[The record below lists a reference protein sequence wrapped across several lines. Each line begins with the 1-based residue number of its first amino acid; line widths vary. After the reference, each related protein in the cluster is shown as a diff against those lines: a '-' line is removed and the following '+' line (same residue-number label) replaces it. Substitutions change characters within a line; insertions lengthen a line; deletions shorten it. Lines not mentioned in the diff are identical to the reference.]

1 MTAPPTAGSTT
12 VRTPDGRSLEVLT
25 GGDPDGFP
33 LLFHGGSPSAAVAYE
48 PTDRAAREEGLR
60 LITYSR
66 PGYGD
71 STAYPRDE
79 PRFVDDVADSA
90 TILDTLGV
98 ERFISAGWS
107 GGGPR
112 ALGCAALMPER
123 CLAAASIAGIAPH
136 DGEGL
141 DWKAGMAEENVAEYT
156 AAETGREAYAAYLED
171 QFMPVML
178 ADADDLGEAMGGL
191 LPPADKAAM
200 DRGFTEWMTETFHR
214 AGAQR
219 TAGVLDDGQA
229 AVRPWG
235 FDIASIT
242 VPTLVYQGR
251 QDAMVPFAHG
261 EWLAAH
267 VPGVEAHL
275 TDEDGHLT
283 LMINGLPRIFA
294 DLRRLAGV

>member
-1 MTAPPTAGSTT
+1 MTEGCTA
-12 VRTPDGRSLEVLT
+12 VQAPDGRSLEVLT

-33 LLFHGGSPSAAVAYE
+33 LLFHGGSPSAAVPYE
-48 PTDRAAREEGLR
+48 PIDRAVRDAGLR

-79 PRFVDDVADSA
+79 PRFVDDVADSV
-90 TILDTLGV
+90 TILDALGV
-98 ERFISAGWS
+98 DRFVTAGWS

-112 ALGCAALMPER
+112 ALGCAALLPDR
-123 CLAAASIAGIAPH
+123 CLAAASIAGAGPH
-136 DGEGL
+136 DGDGL

-156 AAETGREAYAAYLED
+156 AAETGRDAYADYLEKE
-171 QFMPVML
+171 FLPVMH
-178 ADADDLGEAMGGL
+178 ADADDMAEAMGGL
-191 LPPADKAAM
+191 LPPADRAAM
-200 DRGFTEWMTETFHR
+200 DRGFTEWLTESFHR

-219 TAGVLDDGQA
+219 IAGVLDDGQA

-235 FDIASIT
+235 FDVGSIT

-267 VPGVEAHL
+267 VSGVEAHL
-275 TDEDGHLT
+275 TEEDGHITLLT
-283 LMINGLPRIFA
+283 RFDEILA
-294 DLRRLAGV
+294 DLKRLAGL

>member
-1 MTAPPTAGSTT
+1 MTGIQQVDTA
-12 VRTPDGRSLEVLT
+12 DGRVLEVLT

-33 LLFHGGSPSAAVAYE
+33 LLFHGGSPSAAVHFPHVDDAVR
-48 PTDRAAREEGLR
+48 DAGLR

-66 PGYGD
+66 PGYGG
-71 STAYPRDE
+71 STPRPRTE
-79 PRFVDDVADSA
+79 PRMVDDVADSEEVLGA
-90 TILDTLGV
+90 LGV
-98 ERFISAGWS
+98 DTFLTLGWS

-112 ALGCAALMPER
+112 ALGCAALLPGR
-123 CLAAASIAGIAPH
+123 CLAAASVAGVAPY

-141 DWKAGMAEENVAEYT
+141 DWRAGMAEENIAEYT
-156 AAETGREAYAAYLED
+156 AALAGRKTYEAFLEEE
-171 QFMPVML
+171 FLPVLM
-178 ADADDLGEAMGGL
+178 ADADDLADAMGGL

-200 DRGFTEWMTETFHR
+200 SREFTEWLTETFHR

-219 TAGVLDDGQA
+219 LAGVLDDGQA

-235 FDIASIT
+235 FDVTAIA
-242 VPTLVYQGR
+242 VPVLVYQGR

-275 TDEDGHLT
+275 TDDDGHLT
-283 LMINGLPRIFA
+283 PVINGIGQILA
-294 DLRRLAGV
+294 DLKRLAGR